1 MLPRRVW
8 GNKQSGR
15 HYEEE
20 SELADSAAE
29 TLKDSIPDPT
39 DAIKDK
45 AKDALESDDDN
56 ALIAP
61 LKKAAIAAAVAALTP
76 VIKEA
81 VTNGSEGMAKKLPE
95 MFENAGGMEG
105 ITDFAKDKLGEG
117 GGMGKVASFAMD
129 KLGGGGD
136 GGGMLSGALGALTGG
151 ALGGDDSDGGSSPP
165 DGTGNNR
172 RMPVQQ
178 SVDVA
183 APLSVVYNQFTQFEE
198 WTNFVFRVPSVHQE
212 DEANLKFK
220 TKQWNFGRE
229 WEAEIIDQ
237 RPDERILWQSTSG
250 LSLTGV
256 TTFHELAPR
265 LTRVEVNIDFDPSG
279 LFEKIGRGWRFS
291 KRTIRADLHRFK
303 AYVEMNEVADGEW
316 RGYIKDG
323 QVVSEED
330 YYGEETAVGAEGEL
344 LDEEGN
350 PVALDE
356 EGNVVDEEGEL
367 IALDEEGNPVA
378 FDEAGHRVVFD
389 EEGSLIAVDEEGN
402 PLAAEEEPDAE
413 EDLESESMSEED
425 AEEAPAEEGA
435 DEEPVAE
442 ESESSRSTS
451 RSRSKSSSAQA
462 ENGGS
467 ESSSG
472 GRSRSPARNRAKSSG
487 SEDGAASTGGSSR
500 SRRTTKSSKA
510 SSSSSRRSR
519 SK

>member
-1 MLPRRVW
+1 M
-8 GNKQSGR
+8 
-15 HYEEE
+15 
-20 SELADSAAE
+20 ADSA
-29 TLKDSIPDPT
+29 TDKVKDNASDAT
-39 DAIKDK
+39 DAIKDQV
-45 AKDALESDDDN
+45 KDAVGGDDDG
-56 ALIAP
+56 LIGP
-61 LKKAAIAAAVAALTP
+61 LKKAAVTAAVTALTP

-95 MFENAGGMEG
+95 MLENAGGMEG
-105 ITDFAKDKLGEG
+105 IADLAKDKLGES

-151 ALGGDDSDGGSSPP
+151 GDDSNGDSSPP

-178 SVDVA
+178 AVDVA

-265 LTRVEVNIDFDPSG
+265 LTRVEVNIDFDPAG
-279 LFEKIGRGWRFS
+279 FFEKIGRGWRFA

-303 AYVEMNEVADGEW
+303 AYVEMNEVEDGEW

-330 YYGEETAVGAEGEL
+330 YYGKEMAAGAEGKL

-350 PVALDE
+350 PLALDEDGNLVDEEGEPVALDE
-356 EGNVVDEEGEL
+356 EGNPL
-367 IALDEEGNPVA
+367 A
-378 FDEAGHRVVFD
+378 FDEAGHPIAFD
-389 EEGSLIAVDEEGN
+389 EEGNLIAVDEEGN
-402 PLAAEEEPDAE
+402 PVAAEEEKPSDETGAVD
-413 EDLESESMSEED
+413 EDELEEED
-425 AEEAPAEEGA
+425 A
-435 DEEPVAE
+435 VAE
-442 ESESSRSTS
+442 EEGEEVASSPSKS
-451 RSRSKSSSAQA
+451 RSRSKTGSA
-462 ENGGS
+462 ESKNGGS
-467 ESSSG
+467 ESQKTSSKAKNG
-472 GRSRSPARNRAKSSG
+472 GRSRSSGSRAKSSG
-487 SEDGAASTGGSSR
+487 NGAAGSSNGRSR
-500 SRRTTKSSKA
+500 SRGASKA
-510 SSSSSRRSR
+510 SSSGSGRSR
-519 SK
+519 SKASSGSGSRS